1 MTVRDKTVEG
11 NLGLVHACAKRFKG
25 RGIDYEDLYSAGCV
39 GLIKS
44 VDNFDCNRG
53 VAFSTYAVPVIIGEI
68 KQLFRES
75 GAVKISRGLKELS
88 IKAKA
93 ITADYINKNGTDMP
107 ISALAES
114 LGVDIYK
121 ASEALNASQCVVSL
135 TAYTEDSENEQ
146 MDIPVDSQE
155 EQITEKLSLNSA
167 LKSLSEHDRQ
177 IINLR
182 YFSHK
187 TQTQTAQILN
197 MTQVQVSRR
206 EKKILTQLREAIG
219 T

>member
-1 MTVRDKTVEG
+1 MTVRDKTVEN

-44 VDNFDCNRG
+44 VDNFDPNRG

-88 IKAKA
+88 IKAKV
-93 ITADYINKNGTDMP
+93 ITANYMNKNGTDMP

-121 ASEALNASQCVVSL
+121 ASEALNASQ
-135 TAYTEDSENEQ
+135 
-146 MDIPVDSQE
+146 
-155 EQITEKLSLNSA
+155 
-167 LKSLSEHDRQ
+167 
-177 IINLR
+177 
-182 YFSHK
+182 
-187 TQTQTAQILN
+187 
-197 MTQVQVSRR
+197 
-206 EKKILTQLREAIG
+206 
-219 T
+219 

>member
-1 MTVRDKTVEG
+1 MTVRDKTVEN
-11 NLGLVHACAKRFKG
+11 NLGLVHAYAKRFKG

-44 VDNFDCNRG
+44 VDNFDPNRG

-88 IKAKA
+88 IKAKV
-93 ITADYINKNGTDMP
+93 ITANYMNKNGTDMP

-167 LKSLSEHDRQ
+167 LKCLSQDDRQ

-206 EKKILTQLREAIG
+206 EKKILTQLRNAIG

>member
-1 MTVRDKTVEG
+1 MTVRDKTVEN

-44 VDNFDCNRG
+44 VDNFDPNRG

-88 IKAKA
+88 IKAKV
-93 ITADYINKNGTDMP
+93 ITANYMNKNGTDMP

-167 LKSLSEHDRQ
+167 LKCLSQDDRQ

-206 EKKILTQLREAIG
+206 EKKILTQLRNAIG